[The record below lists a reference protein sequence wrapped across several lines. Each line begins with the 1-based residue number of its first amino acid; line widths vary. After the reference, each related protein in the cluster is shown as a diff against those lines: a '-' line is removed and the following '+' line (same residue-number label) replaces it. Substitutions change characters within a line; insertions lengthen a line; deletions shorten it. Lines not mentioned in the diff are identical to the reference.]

1 MDLIE
6 GMLKKQTV
14 LNSKGGEY
22 YNSTYNDNL
31 DLFSG
36 VNRYT
41 DTDKMIKIFKN
52 AFNEDKN
59 LATANLLYFLD
70 IRNGKGERKVFKTL
84 FKELCSLDKEYA
96 IIVLNN
102 ISKLG
107 RYDYILEALETPL
120 KENVLNLIHEQ
131 LKEDMISENPSLLA
145 KWLPSIKRH
154 GKRDMKAVQ
163 LVKELEFR
171 SEANYRKFLRIL
183 RDKIKIVEHNLS
195 NKDYDIDFEKVPTKA
210 MLKYRKAFS
219 NHCKDKY
226 SDYLQK
232 ADKGEAKV
240 NTKGLYCY
248 DIINKIYC
256 RSHFTEEERHL
267 YNAMW
272 EQQKDILAG
281 NNSNILVM
289 ADTSGSMTWEKNA
302 IETSIGLAIYMA
314 ERNHGIFKDYY
325 MTFSS
330 RPLLQKVK
338 GVDIVDKV
346 QNVECIVDNTDIDK
360 AFKLLLETCVEN
372 ALSQEDIPSH
382 IIIISDMEFDRGVY
396 SEQGTNFEGW
406 KKAFK
411 DAGYKLPQIVFWNL
425 GVRGFPVTK
434 FDEDVCIINGFSTS
448 IFENLLDLEHFTPV
462 GVMMST
468 LKKYIEIIE
477 KSKEN

>member
-1 MDLIE
+1 MNLIE
-6 GMLKKQTV
+6 GMLKKQTIS
-14 LNSKGGEY
+14 NSKGGEY
-22 YNSTYNDNL
+22 YHSTYNDNL

-41 DTDKMIKIFKN
+41 DTDKMIRIFKN
-52 AFNEDKN
+52 AFNEDKT
-59 LATANLLYFLD
+59 LAIANLLYFLD

-84 FKELCSLDKEYA
+84 FRKLCSLDKEYA
-96 IIVLNN
+96 NIVLNN
-102 ISKLG
+102 ISELG
-107 RYDYILEALETPL
+107 RYDYILEALDTPL
-120 KENVLNLIHEQ
+120 KDNVLNLIRKQ
-131 LKEDMISENPSLLA
+131 LKEDMVSENPSLLA
-145 KWLPSIKRH
+145 KWLPSTKRH
-154 GKRDMKAVQ
+154 TNRDLQAIKLMKDIGFE
-163 LVKELEFR
+163 KEEQ
-171 SEANYRKFLRIL
+171 YRKCLKKL

-210 MLKYRKAFS
+210 MLKYRKAF
-219 NHCKDKY
+219 NFHCEEKY
-226 SDYLQK
+226 SEYLQK
-232 ADKGEAKV
+232 ANNGEAKI

-248 DIINKIYC
+248 DIVGNIYNGYV
-256 RSHFTEEERHL
+256 STEEKKL

-289 ADTSGSMTWEKNA
+289 ADTSGSMTWQTNV
-302 IETSIGLAIYMA
+302 IGTSIGLALYIA

-330 RPLLQKVK
+330 KPLLQKVK
-338 GVDIVDKV
+338 GKDIFDKV
-346 QNVECIVDNTDIDK
+346 ENVTCINDNTDIDK
-360 AFKLLLETCVEN
+360 AFELLLNTCVEN

-396 SEQGTNFEGW
+396 SKQGTNFEGW

-411 DAGYKLPQIVFWNL
+411 EAGYELPKIIFWNL
-425 GVRGFPVTK
+425 GINGFPVTK
-434 FDEDVCIINGFSTS
+434 FDKDVCMINGFSTS
-448 IFENLLDLEHFTPV
+448 IFENLLDLEHFTPA

-477 KSKEN
+477 TSRED

>member
-1 MDLIE
+1 MNLIE

-22 YNSTYNDNL
+22 YSSTYSDNL

-41 DTDKMIKIFKN
+41 NTDKMIKIFKN
-52 AFNEDKN
+52 AFNEDKD
-59 LATANLLYFLD
+59 LAVANLLYFLD

-84 FKELCSLDKEYA
+84 FRELCSLDKEYA

-120 KENVLNLIHEQ
+120 KKNVLSLINKQ
-131 LKEDMISENPSLLA
+131 LREDMTSESPSLLA

-163 LVKELEFR
+163 LAKELEFR
-171 SEANYRKFLRIL
+171 NEKNYRKFLRIL

-195 NKDYDIDFEKVPTKA
+195 NKDYNIDFEKIPTKA
-210 MLKYRKAFS
+210 MLKYKKAFN
-219 NHCKDKY
+219 NHCGDKY
-226 SDYLQK
+226 SEYLQK
-232 ADKGEAKV
+232 ANKGEAKI

-248 DIINKIYC
+248 DIINKIYN
-256 RSHFTEEERHL
+256 RSQFTEEERNL

-272 EQQKDILAG
+272 EQQKNILG
-281 NNSNILVM
+281 DNNSNILVM

-302 IETSIGLAIYMA
+302 IETSIGLALYIA

-346 QNVECIVDNTDIDK
+346 KNVECIVEDTDIDK
-360 AFKLLLETCVEN
+360 AFELLLNTCIEN
-372 ALSQEDIPSH
+372 ALSQEDVPSH
-382 IIIISDMEFDRGVY
+382 IIIISDMEFDEGVY
-396 SEQGTNFEGW
+396 SKQGTNFEGW
-406 KKAFK
+406 RKAFK
-411 DAGYKLPQIVFWNL
+411 EAGYELPQIIFWNL
-425 GVRGFPVTK
+425 GVGGFPVTK
-434 FDEDVCIINGFSTS
+434 FDKNVCMINGFSTS
-448 IFENLLDLEHFTPV
+448 IFENLLDLKNFTPLT
-462 GVMMST
+462 VMMNT
-468 LKKYIEIIE
+468 LQKYVEIIE

>member
-1 MDLIE
+1 MSRGLGDVY
-6 GMLKKQTV
+6 KRQ
-14 LNSKGGEY
+14 
-22 YNSTYNDNL
+22 
-31 DLFSG
+31 
-36 VNRYT
+36 
-41 DTDKMIKIFKN
+41 
-52 AFNEDKN
+52 
-59 LATANLLYFLD
+59 
-70 IRNGKGERKVFKTL
+70 
-84 FKELCSLDKEYA
+84 
-96 IIVLNN
+96 VLNN

-248 DIINKIYC
+248 DIINKIYY

-382 IIIISDMEFDRGVY
+382 IIIVSDMEFDRGVY

-411 DAGYKLPQIVFWNL
+411 NAGYKLPQIVFWNL